1 MPPSVESCQ
10 AGMLGVIEMKDICEL
25 SDDEINLV
33 SGGGSCSRKKGIRK
47 TWCELKERAGEVWDW
62 FFG

>member
-1 MPPSVESCQ
+1 
-10 AGMLGVIEMKDICEL
+10 MLGVIEMKDICEL